1 MNILSFW
8 GSHNSSISVYNVET
22 KKLTII
28 ELEKIIRQKHWG
40 WYRSRES
47 DRAALWKSLI
57 NKVFPD
63 NGIHNGFDWVI
74 TSSTAVPKGSAI
86 TKNELKRYGVN
97 YKNYMPLNGHHL
109 AHCYGAIA
117 CFPGDKAVVVSLDY
131 GGDDGR
137 GSAHFLDRKFTSLL
151 QPLKSENLTFN
162 NLLWEYNLGV
172 SISLGSISRN
182 TPFFFDIAG
191 KVMGASAFGNVNN
204 RAYQSYPVQRSRIIQ
219 ENYVEL
225 KEDLVSNSLMVDKN
239 WTQMIN
245 GLPDLSFQDQCDI
258 SLKCQHNFEEM
269 FENLLITNGVFD
281 ILNKYDNNLILTGGS
296 ALNIVN
302 NQKLQKKYGC
312 KIFVPPNPNDI
323 GISFGV
329 LARFLYEN
337 KVISN
342 DIVLDPTYSG
352 IYPTDYMTKT
362 MRLGRDKIIKSN
374 FSVELENYIRLYKG
388 FVKQGDV
395 DDVVRTLRNGDVIG
409 MIQGRSEIG
418 LRSLGAR
425 SILADASVEGIK
437 DKVNKIKN
445 RELYRPFAPMCAI
458 ENAEKFFESPHYDNL
473 YHMNINVNVRE
484 EYREKYKS
492 ITHVD
497 NTARLQVVD
506 EAFPKMHDILLN
518 HSGVLLNTSLNVSG
532 DPIMNRFIDGFKL
545 LETSTLDFLII
556 YDHVK
561 DEYVFFNKRL
571 KHGW

>member
-8 GSHNSSISVYNVET
+8 GSHNSSISVYNVKT
-22 KKLTII
+22 KKLTVI
-28 ELEKIIRQKHWG
+28 ELEKIMRQKHWG

-47 DRAALWKSLI
+47 DKVALWKCLI

-63 NGIHNGFDWVI
+63 NGIDNNFEWVVT
-74 TSSTAVPKGSAI
+74 TSTFAPQGSAI
-86 TKNELKRYGVN
+86 TEKELKRYGVN
-97 YKNYMPLNGHHL
+97 YTNYMPLNGHHL
-109 AHCYGAIA
+109 AHCYGAAA
-117 CFPGDKAVVVSLDY
+117 CFPGEKAVIVSLDY
-131 GGDDGR
+131 GGDDGQ
-137 GSAHFLDRKFTSLL
+137 GSIRFLDRKTKPLL
-151 QPLKSENLTFN
+151 RTDEYAKLKNN
-162 NLLWEYNLGV
+162 NLLFEYNLGV
-172 SISLGSISRN
+172 AVSLGSISRN
-182 TPFFFDIAG
+182 TPWFFDIAG

-204 RAYQSYPVQRSRIIQ
+204 TAYQSHPLKRSRIVQ
-219 ENYVEL
+219 ENYSKL
-225 KEDLVSNSLMVDKN
+225 KQDLVYNTLLVDKN

-258 SLKCQHNFEEM
+258 SLKCQHNFENI
-269 FENLLITNGVFD
+269 FEDLLKKDGVFG

-302 NQKLQKKYGC
+302 NQRLQKKYGC

-337 KVISN
+337 NLISN
-342 DIVLDPTYSG
+342 DTVLDPTYSG

-362 MRLGRDKIIKSN
+362 MRMADDKIIDSN
-374 FSVELENYIRLYKG
+374 FSIELDNYVRMYKG
-388 FVKQGDV
+388 FVKRGDA
-395 DDVVRTLRNGDVIG
+395 DSVVRHLKGGAVIG

-425 SILADASVEGIK
+425 SILADASIEGIK

-458 ENAEKFFESPHYDNL
+458 ENAEKFFDSPHYDNL
-473 YHMNINVNVRE
+473 YHMNINVDVRE
-484 EYREKYKS
+484 EYREEYKA

-506 EAFPKMHDILLN
+506 ETFPEMHNILLKHN
-518 HSGVLLNTSLNVSG
+518 GVLLNTSLNVSG
-532 DPIMNRFIDGFKL
+532 DPIMNRFVDGFKL
-545 LETSTLDFLII
+545 LETSTLDFLVI

-571 KHGW
+571 QHGW

>member
-8 GSHNSSISVYNVET
+8 GSHNSSISVYNVKT
-22 KKLTII
+22 KKLTVI
-28 ELEKIIRQKHWG
+28 ELEKIMRQKHWG
-40 WYRSRES
+40 WYRSREG
-47 DRAALWKSLI
+47 DKVALWKCLI

-63 NGIHNGFDWVI
+63 NGIDNNFEWVVT
-74 TSSTAVPKGSAI
+74 TSTIAPQGSAI
-86 TKNELKRYGVN
+86 TEKELKRYGVN
-97 YKNYMPLNGHHL
+97 YTNYMPLNGHHL
-109 AHCYGAIA
+109 AHCYGASA
-117 CFPGDKAVVVSLDY
+117 CFPGEKAVIVSLDY
-131 GGDDGR
+131 GGDDGQ
-137 GSAHFLDRKFTSLL
+137 GSIRFLDRKTKPLL
-151 QPLKSENLTFN
+151 RTDEYAKLKIN
-162 NLLWEYNLGV
+162 NLLFEYNLGV
-172 SISLGSISRN
+172 AVSLGSISRN
-182 TPFFFDIAG
+182 TPWFFDIAG

-204 RAYQSYPVQRSRIIQ
+204 MAYQSHPLRRSRIVK
-219 ENYVEL
+219 ENYFKL
-225 KEDLVSNSLMVDKN
+225 KQDLVYNSLLVDKN

-258 SLKCQHNFEEM
+258 SLKCQHNFENI
-269 FENLLITNGVFD
+269 FEDLLKKDGVFG

-302 NQKLQKKYGC
+302 NQRLQKKYGC

-337 KVISN
+337 KLISN
-342 DIVLDPTYSG
+342 DTVLDPTYSG

-362 MRLGRDKIIKSN
+362 MRMADDKIIDSN
-374 FSVELENYIRLYKG
+374 FSIELGNYVRMYKG
-388 FVKQGDV
+388 FEKRGDA
-395 DDVVRTLRNGDVIG
+395 DSVVRHLKGGAVIG
-409 MIQGRSEIG
+409 MIQGRSEVG

-425 SILADASVEGIK
+425 SILADASIEGIK

-458 ENAEKFFESPHYDNL
+458 ENAEKFFDSPHYDNL
-473 YHMNINVNVRE
+473 YHMNINVDVRE
-484 EYREKYKS
+484 EYREEYKA

-506 EAFPKMHDILLN
+506 KTFPEMHNILLKHN
-518 HSGVLLNTSLNVSG
+518 GVLLNTSLNVSG
-532 DPIMNRFIDGFKL
+532 DPIMNRFVDGFKL
-545 LETSTLDFLII
+545 LETSTLDFLVI